1 MSNGLLLWHAKGA
14 CLPTKVTI
22 FFCRYPK
29 SFQKFGFYFYLCIV
43 NNSDTDMKTT
53 GEYLQLL
60 RDYKA
65 TKAAQYG
72 ISRIGIFGSV
82 ARGDHTEDSDVDICV
97 DLKTPSLFYM
107 VHIKEE
113 LQQIFG
119 NPVDVIRIR
128 PEMDALLK
136 RDILREGIYA

>member
-1 MSNGLLLWHAKGA
+1 MDNNK
-14 CLPTKVTI
+14 
-22 FFCRYPK
+22 
-29 SFQKFGFYFYLCIV
+29 YLCIV
-43 NNSDTDMKTT
+43 NNNDTDMRTT

-65 TKAAQYG
+65 TRAAQYV

-82 ARGDHTEDSDVDICV
+82 ARGEHTEGSDVDICV

-136 RDILREGIYA
+136 RDILKEGIYA